1 MSLPF
6 LEHQLML
13 KTSQKESL
21 RALVMTTKSLPGQF
35 KLMIIQ
41 SPLMSSMTNSLTL
54 KHPSNISVTLI
65 NLTFLHLLISPTDT
79 LLAIVRHHTPYI
91 LLADTQAGVP
101 YPTTAVSAGV
111 HHPPIILVFLLLLSQ
126 ALPFHVLVAILPNL
140 ILIFAKS
147 AAYKAIQLSTIPL
160 LN

>member
-1 MSLPF
+1 
-6 LEHQLML
+6 
-13 KTSQKESL
+13 
-21 RALVMTTKSLPGQF
+21 MTTKSLPGQF

-41 SPLMSSMTNSLTL
+41 SPLISSMTNSLTL

-79 LLAIVRHHTPYI
+79 LLAIVRHHTQYI

-140 ILIFAKS
+140 ILNLPHTRPYS
-147 AAYKAIQLSTIPL
+147 
-160 LN
+160 